1 MDNGYVKIVGKNWN
15 MSIELSKAGLNK
27 TQKIVQIADLDPIFC
42 YEDESIKNVMDR
54 IIEKGKRRLPVLTR
68 KKKLVGIITT
78 MDILGAFLRRQSF
91 EEPIS
96 TIMNRE
102 VIFCDV
108 DETIGNVLLKFKF
121 SRRGGFPVTKDGK
134 LVGMV
139 SERDIVRRFA
149 SVEFGMKVEEIMTKK
164 PFFLNKT
171 SSILESIKTMVN
183 THYRRLPLVEG
194 KKLVGIVT
202 SADALLY
209 LKKVNLEFSEL
220 NSPVLPT
227 FAKEVYFIEK
237 DRDVSEAIREMV
249 RHDVGGLP
257 VVDEDKVLE
266 GMITERD
273 ILEEIT

>member
-1 MDNGYVKIVGKNWN
+1 
-15 MSIELSKAGLNK
+15 MSIELSKAGLSK